1 MNPRLLAVMSER
13 SRSRAVRALPLLA
26 VVAAMAVAIPAESQ
40 EWRTI
45 TSARQLQDRSPL
57 DVQIRYGAGELRV
70 EPAEATMLY
79 SMEMRYDERHFS
91 PVTAY
96 DARQRTLR
104 LGTEG
109 RDQRQRR
116 MNVREGGRATISLSR
131 EVPIDLDLQFGAG
144 EADIDLGGMALR
156 RVALSTGASETR
168 VRFSERNPIA
178 ADQIRIEA
186 GAASVEISG
195 IANTG
200 AERINFQ
207 GGVGSTTLDFSGEWT
222 RSATASVQLGIG
234 SVVLRIPRGVG
245 VRVSRS
251 SFLTSFDAE
260 GLTRQGNSFFSSDWE
275 TATHRLDLNVN
286 AAFGSVR
293 IEWIG

>member
-1 MNPRLLAVMSER
+1 MSEFR
-13 SRSRAVRALPLLA
+13 TGRARRALPVL
-26 VVAAMAVAIPAESQ
+26 VAAVALAACGPADAQ
-40 EWRTI
+40 EWRNI
-45 TSARQLQDRSPL
+45 TSARQVQDRSPL

-70 EPAEATMLY
+70 EPAESPMLY
-79 SMEMRYDERHFS
+79 TMEMRYDERHFS
-91 PVTAY
+91 PITAY
-96 DARQRTLR
+96 DANRRTLR

-109 RDQRQRR
+109 REQRRGR
-116 MNVREGGRATISLSR
+116 MNVREGGRATIALTR

-144 EADIDLGGMALR
+144 EASIDLGGIALR

-168 VRFSERNPIA
+168 VRFSSQNPIT
-178 ADQIRIEA
+178 ADQVRIEA

-195 IANTG
+195 LANTR

-260 GLTRQGNSFFSSDWE
+260 GLVRQGNSFFSSDWD
-275 TATHRLDLNVN
+275 TATHKLDLNVN